1 MKTLV
6 VALCTA
12 LFVFALA
19 SMWSDML
26 QPQRTVLAQKSAP
39 QRTATATERPSKRV
53 ARPVVDPS
61 DEEEAP
67 APTRVAAK
75 SSRKTSTVYPEA
87 LAASELL
94 AENATALRE
103 QMADVKQR
111 EARLIA
117 RQETLRLIC
126 DDIHAE
132 LALVDDRHRQAADAL
147 IAAEQRVVS
156 VARRGPEFGGNG
168 QPASGRQ
175 TSTAGDSAETPKPAT
190 DSPAVRST
198 VLLIRRLVSQGST
211 DTAASLLSRMKQ
223 REAAK
228 VLDALSKD
236 DPALASRLM
245 GSLRVAGEQDR
256 QH

>member
-19 SMWSDML
+19 SAWSDML
-26 QPQRTVLAQKSAP
+26 QPQMAALAQKSAP
-39 QRTATATERPSKRV
+39 QRTATATERASKRI

-61 DEEEAP
+61 HEEELP
-67 APTRVAAK
+67 APTRVAPK
-75 SSRKTSTVYPEA
+75 SPRKAVTLRPES
-87 LAASELL
+87 LAASEFLE
-94 AENATALRE
+94 ENTATLRE
-103 QMADVKQR
+103 QMTEVKAS
-111 EARLIA
+111 EVRLIA

-132 LALVDDRHRQAADAL
+132 LALVDDMHRQAADAL

-156 VARRGPEFGGNG
+156 VAQRGPEIGGNG
-168 QPASGRQ
+168 QPERGRQ
-175 TSTAGDSAETPKPAT
+175 TSTAWDSAETPKPST
-190 DSPAVRST
+190 DSPAVRIA
-198 VLLIRRLVSQGST
+198 VLLIRRLVSQGSF
-211 DTAASLLSRMKQ
+211 DTATSLLSRMKQ

-228 VLDALSKD
+228 VLAALSKD
-236 DPALASRLM
+236 DPAMASRLM